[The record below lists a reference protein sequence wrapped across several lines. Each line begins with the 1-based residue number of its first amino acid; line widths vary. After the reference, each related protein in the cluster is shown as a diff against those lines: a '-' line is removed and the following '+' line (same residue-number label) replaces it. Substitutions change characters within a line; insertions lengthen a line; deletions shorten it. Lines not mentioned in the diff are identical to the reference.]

1 MAKDFYE
8 ILGVSEN
15 ASAEEIKKSFR
26 KLAKQYHPDRNKG
39 DKTSEA
45 RFKEIS
51 EAYET
56 LSDSKKKNEYDMM
69 RKYGA
74 FAGSGGS
81 QPGGFT
87 GAGGFGPGS
96 YSFFNSFGQRGRGS
110 GSSDGFE
117 NLGGLD
123 EIFSSLFGGG
133 SPFSGSASFGPGRK
147 AHRRRPQAMDIN
159 TTLSITFMES
169 VHGSRRTIQL
179 QGSSKKLAVKI
190 PAGINDG
197 GKIRLRGQGQQ
208 DPLTRQ
214 KGDLIIT
221 VRVMQDKNFERKGN
235 DIYSS
240 VEISFK
246 EAITG
251 CKKKVRTLSK
261 MIMLTIP
268 PGTQPGATMRLKGQG
283 LAVGGAQGD
292 QYVEIKVNIPDKL
305 TEKQKKLLE
314 EWGE

>member
-1 MAKDFYE
+1 VAKDFYE

-15 ASAEEIKKSFR
+15 ATAEEIKKSFR
-26 KLAKQYHPDRNKG
+26 TLAKKYHPDRNKG
-39 DKTSEA
+39 DKTAEA
-45 RFKEIS
+45 KFKEIS

-56 LSDSKKKNEYDMM
+56 LSDPKKKSEYDTL

-74 FAGSGGS
+74 FAGGP
-81 QPGGFT
+81 QPGGFA
-87 GAGGFGPGS
+87 GHGGFGPGAF
-96 YSFFNSFGQRGRGS
+96 SFFTNFGQRGTRGKRGAES
-110 GSSDGFE
+110 F
-117 NLGGLD
+117 GGLD
-123 EIFSSLFGGG
+123 DLFSSIFGGG
-133 SPFSGSASFGPGRK
+133 SPFGEATSFEPGRK
-147 AHRRRPQAMDIN
+147 EYSPRQKAADLH

-169 VHGSRRTIQL
+169 VHGARRTIQM
-179 QGSSKKLAVKI
+179 QGSDKKLAVKI
-190 PAGINDG
+190 PAGIVDG

-221 VRVMQDKNFERKGN
+221 VRVMPDQNFERRGN

-246 EAITG
+246 EAVLG

-268 PGTQPGATMRLKGQG
+268 PGTQPGAQLRLKGQG
-283 LAVGGAQGD
+283 LSVGGVQGD
-292 QYVEIKVNIPDKL
+292 QYVEVKVRIPDKL
-305 TEKQKKLLE
+305 TEKQKKLLD

>member
-8 ILGVSEN
+8 VLGVSDT
-15 ASAEEIKKSFR
+15 ASAEDIKKSFR

-39 DKTSEA
+39 DKTAEA

-56 LSDSKKKNEYDMM
+56 LSDPRKKNEYDMM

-74 FAGSGGS
+74 FAGSGGP
-81 QPGGFT
+81 QPGGFG
-87 GAGGFGPGS
+87 GAGGFGPGEF
-96 YSFFNSFGQRGRGS
+96 SFFTNFGRRGGTRG
-110 GSSDGFE
+110 GGFE
-117 NLGGLD
+117 DIGGLD
-123 EIFSSLFGGG
+123 DLFSSLFG
-133 SPFSGSASFGPGRK
+133 SALPFGEATSFGPGRK
-147 AHRRRPQAMDIN
+147 AHRQRPKAADIT

-179 QGSSKKLAVKI
+179 QGSDRKLAVKI
-190 PAGINDG
+190 PAGIADG
-197 GKIRLRGQGQQ
+197 GKIRLRGQGQN

-221 VRVMQDKNFERKGN
+221 VRVMPDQNFERKGN

-246 EAITG
+246 DAILG
-251 CKKKVRTLSK
+251 CKTKVRTLSK
-261 MIMLTIP
+261 MIMLTVP
-268 PGTQPGATMRLKGQG
+268 PGTQPGTTMRLKGQG

-292 QYVEIKVNIPDKL
+292 QYVEIKVRIPEKL